1 MWILL
6 RTDQIYPY
14 VFVYSLKIPYQIS
27 TSSQSFKTTSQ
38 HHFSLFCHSSTQ
50 VWQMHY
56 FPKLQLFTRTNSKK
70 EKIPNQN
77 PSIHPSINC
86 LLLIWFEVTWRRGLA
101 SCPSYYEVTKP
112 PKNVNILVQQRY
124 FSSFP
129 LDLLWIF
136 QFTSWI
142 IITVR
147 ISILWLNNAH

>member
-1 MWILL
+1 MYLYTPSKFLIRSQQAL
-6 RTDQIYPY
+6 RTSKPPLNIT
-14 VFVYSLKIPYQIS
+14 F
-27 TSSQSFKTTSQ
+27 
-38 HHFSLFCHSSTQ
+38 HFSVIQAHFARRQ
-50 VWQMHY
+50 KVWQMHY

>member
-1 MWILL
+1 MYLYIPSKFLIRSQQAL
-6 RTDQIYPY
+6 RASKPPLNIT
-14 VFVYSLKIPYQIS
+14 F
-27 TSSQSFKTTSQ
+27 
-38 HHFSLFCHSSTQ
+38 HFSVIQAHFARRQ
-50 VWQMHY
+50 KVWQMQC